1 MRNPVLLT
9 ILFLASAGLATAQSA
24 STPSPNN
31 SQASSLPPGMSALTG
46 CLQEKIGTYILVDEE
61 NTAHELSGSYG
72 KLRHQ
77 VGHQIEVVGKPGI
90 RNVDTTAPG
99 GASGV
104 IEKPIFQVKSVKQ
117 LADKCN

>member
-1 MRNPVLLT
+1 MRNTVLLT

-24 STPSPNN
+24 GTPSPNS
-31 SQASSLPPGMSALTG
+31 SQAPSLPPDMSALTG
-46 CLQEKIGTYILVDEE
+46 CLQQKAGQYILVDEE

-72 KLRHQ
+72 KLKHQ
-77 VGHQIEVVGKPGI
+77 LGHQIEVVGKPGI

-104 IEKPIFQVKSVKQ
+104 IEKPIFVVKTVKQ